1 MLRRGRGWGVR
12 EKVWRVKC
20 GGLRGSVGVHT
31 LGEGQVVES
40 ERAQL
45 GAVMM
50 TND

>member
-1 MLRRGRGWGVR
+1 MGKGLGCEGESVEGWGKQ
-12 EKVWRVKC
+12 EKVW
-20 GGLRGSVGVHT
+20 SVTVHT
-31 LGEGQVVES
+31 LGEGQMVES